1 MPPRNRISLEQH
13 ERIVRA
19 FEGIVS
25 HYVREGRIAERPR
38 GGANH
43 VRVDDA
49 MRDCLD
55 DIINENCLL
64 IIAEMNR
71 ELRLRLPHKP
81 VIQDRTIARALEGM
95 LYRVKLARPLPADR
109 NRPDVLQKRVEYG
122 NWFMGHA
129 VVNHTVFI
137 DECGYNIWTARYQG
151 RALRGERAYRQVCG
165 QRGRNVT
172 VALAISPTS
181 GLVFHSAILGGTNRR
196 RFDDFLAQTRLN
208 LDPDE
213 HVIFIYDGA
222 PAHKNPAI
230 PGPNSELRKL
240 PPYSPFLHIV
250 EQAVSALKAAIKA
263 DISRPEIQ
271 VQMND
276 RAEARRQ
283 GLALGNYRTPLL
295 LQALQRNIG
304 TITVAKCRQW
314 FRFMQT
320 YLPRC
325 NNNEA
330 IEG

>member
-1 MPPRNRISLEQH
+1 
-13 ERIVRA
+13 
-19 FEGIVS
+19 
-25 HYVREGRIAERPR
+25 
-38 GGANH
+38 
-43 VRVDDA
+43 
-49 MRDCLD
+49 MRDCLG

-64 IIAEMNR
+64 TTAEMNR
-71 ELRLRLPHKP
+71 ELRLCVPHKP
-81 VIQDRTIARALEGM
+81 VIHDHTVARALEGM
-95 LYRVKLARPLPADR
+95 LYQVKLARPLPADR

-137 DECGYNIWTARYQG
+137 DECGYNIWTARSQG

-181 GLVFHSAILGGTNRR
+181 GLVFHSAILGGMNGR
-196 RFDDFLAQTRLN
+196 RFDFFFLAQTRLN

-222 PAHKNPAI
+222 PAHRNPAI
-230 PGPNSELRKL
+230 AGPNSELRKL
-240 PPYSPFLHIV
+240 PPYSPFLNIV

-263 DISRPEIQ
+263 DISHPEIQ

-283 GLALGNYRTPLL
+283 GLALGNYRTQLL

-304 TITVAKCRQW
+304 TITVAKCGQW

-325 NNNEA
+325 INNEA

>member
-1 MPPRNRISLEQH
+1 M
-13 ERIVRA
+13 
-19 FEGIVS
+19 
-25 HYVREGRIAERPR
+25 
-38 GGANH
+38 
-43 VRVDDA
+43 
-49 MRDCLD
+49 
-55 DIINENCLL
+55 
-64 IIAEMNR
+64 
-71 ELRLRLPHKP
+71 
-81 VIQDRTIARALEGM
+81 
-95 LYRVKLARPLPADR
+95 
-109 NRPDVLQKRVEYG
+109 
-122 NWFMGHA
+122 
-129 VVNHTVFI
+129 
-137 DECGYNIWTARYQG
+137 
-151 RALRGERAYRQVCG
+151 
-165 QRGRNVT
+165 T

-181 GLVFHSAILGGTNRR
+181 GLVFHSAILGGMNGR

-222 PAHKNPAI
+222 PAHGNPAI

-240 PPYSPFLHIV
+240 PPYSPFLNIV

-263 DISRPEIQ
+263 DRRRPEIQ

-283 GLALGNYRTPLL
+283 GLALGNYRTQLL

-304 TITVAKCRQW
+304 TITVAKCGQW

-325 NNNEA
+325 INNEA